1 LVVFNKKKR
10 TFGVPVIPIKNIIPP
25 LIKLFDDKNAPV
37 RKEVNTLTVE
47 LYSWIRDGIKPFIA
61 NLRPAQTKDL
71 DKLFES
77 VEGKPT
83 ATRFLK
89 SYVPPVEKEE
99 NEQEE
104 GDEDQSEAPA
114 FEIEPPSVDI
124 LSKIKKDWFDK
135 MVRN

>member
-1 LVVFNKKKR
+1 
-10 TFGVPVIPIKNIIPP
+10 

-47 LYSWIRDGIKPFIA
+47 LYSWIRDGIKPFLA

-89 SYVPPVEKEE
+89 SYVAPVEKEE
-99 NEQEE
+99 NEEGEGEE
-104 GDEDQSEAPA
+104 IQSDVPV
-114 FEIEPPSVDI
+114 FEIEPPSFDV

-135 MVRN
+135 MVSYFLFNSSPLELI